1 MADDA
6 ADAGQLLCT
15 AAESGDTQKVRVLCT
30 AGAAVN
36 SARTDGSSALLLA
49 AVLLLCPL
57 FRLGTWLAEQR
68 FAAQRRM
75 ALDVRLDETD
85 PEDDNDDH
93 EAEAKEDGALQGADL
108 EGERV

>member
-1 MADDA
+1 MQHEPATDA
-6 ADAGQLLCT
+6 ENGLVALFAANFKRLLN
-15 AAESGDTQKVRVLCT
+15 EWHIDTFEF
-30 AGAAVN
+30 G
-36 SARTDGSSALLLA
+36 ALLLA
-49 AVLLLCPL
+49 TVLLLCPL
-57 FRLGTWLAEQR
+57 FRLGAWLAEQR
-68 FAAQRRM
+68 FAAQRRA

>member
-1 MADDA
+1 MQHKPATDA
-6 ADAGQLLCT
+6 ENGLVALFAANFKRLLN
-15 AAESGDTQKVRVLCT
+15 GLQIDTFEF
-30 AGAAVN
+30 
-36 SARTDGSSALLLA
+36 SALLLA

>member
-1 MADDA
+1 MQHKPATDA
-6 ADAGQLLCT
+6 ENGLVALFAANFKRLLN
-15 AAESGDTQKVRVLCT
+15 GLQIDTFEF
-30 AGAAVN
+30 
-36 SARTDGSSALLLA
+36 SALLLA
-49 AVLLLCPL
+49 AVLLLCPI

-75 ALDVRLDETD
+75 ALDVHLDETD

>member
-1 MADDA
+1 MQHEPATDA
-6 ADAGQLLCT
+6 ENGLVALFAANFKRLLNRLQI
-15 AAESGDTQKVRVLCT
+15 DTFEF
-30 AGAAVN
+30 G
-36 SARTDGSSALLLA
+36 ALLLA

-68 FAAQRRM
+68 FAAQRRA

>member
-1 MADDA
+1 MQHKPATDA
-6 ADAGQLLCT
+6 ENGLVALFAANFKRLLNRLQI
-15 AAESGDTQKVRVLCT
+15 DTFEF
-30 AGAAVN
+30 G
-36 SARTDGSSALLLA
+36 ALLLA
-49 AVLLLCPL
+49 TVLLLCPL
-57 FRLGTWLAEQR
+57 FRLGAWLAEQR
-68 FAAQRRM
+68 FAAQRRA